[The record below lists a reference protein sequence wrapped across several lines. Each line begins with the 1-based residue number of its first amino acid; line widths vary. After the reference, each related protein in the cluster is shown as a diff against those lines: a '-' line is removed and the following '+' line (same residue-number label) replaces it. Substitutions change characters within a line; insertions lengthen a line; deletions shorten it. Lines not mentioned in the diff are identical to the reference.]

1 MTRPLRVLFV
11 CTGNTCRSPL
21 AAGLLA
27 RILAE
32 RGIDG
37 VTVGSAGT
45 DALEGSPASEGSY
58 LVGLERGIDLSGHRA
73 APLTD
78 TLLAGTTL
86 VLGMT
91 PRHVRGAQALDPEV
105 PAHLLS
111 SFAGGAA
118 EEIPD
123 PFGGDISAYRNLL
136 DRLEPLVA
144 RVADRIAADS
154 TDDTVGKAR

>member
-1 MTRPLRVLFV
+1 MTRSMHVLLL

-27 RILAE
+27 RILSE
-32 RGIDG
+32 RGLEG

-45 DALEGSPASEGSY
+45 DALEGAPVSEGSY
-58 LVGLERGIDLSGHRA
+58 LVGLERGIDLSAHRA
-73 APLTD
+73 TPLTA

-86 VLGMT
+86 VLAMT
-91 PRHVRGAQALDPEV
+91 PRHVRAAQALDPGI

-111 SFAGGAA
+111 AFAGAAA

-144 RVADRIAADS
+144 RVADRIAAES
-154 TDDTVGKAR
+154 AGAEGGTAR

>member
-1 MTRPLRVLFV
+1 MTRAQHILFL

-32 RGIDG
+32 RPVDG

-45 DALEGSPASEGSY
+45 DAVEGAPVSEGSY

-73 APLTD
+73 THLD
-78 TLLAGTTL
+78 GTLLDGTTL

-91 PRHVRGAQALDPEV
+91 TRHVNFAQSLDPEARV
-105 PAHLLS
+105 HLLS
-111 SFAGGAA
+111 AYAGVSS
-118 EEIPD
+118 EDVPD
-123 PFGGDISAYRNLL
+123 PFGGDISAYREML
-136 DRLEPLVA
+136 DHLEPLVA
-144 RVADRIAADS
+144 RVADRLAADGAG
-154 TDDTVGKAR
+154 DRDTR

>member
-1 MTRPLRVLFV
+1 MTRTTHVLFL

-27 RILAE
+27 RVLAE
-32 RGIDG
+32 RRMDG

-45 DALEGSPASEGSY
+45 DALEGAPVSEGSY

-73 APLTD
+73 TPLTGP
-78 TLLAGTTL
+78 LIAGATL

-91 PRHVRGAQALDPEV
+91 SRHVDRARALDPGI

-111 SFAGGAA
+111 AFAGAPA
-118 EEIPD
+118 VDVPD
-123 PFGGDISAYRNLL
+123 PFGGDITSYRDML
-136 DRLEPLVA
+136 DHLEPLVTG
-144 RVADRIAADS
+144 VADRLAADAAGDEERR
-154 TDDTVGKAR
+154 TR